1 MRKSTSLH
9 LVPSP
14 HLKGRILS
22 ALVDHLQN
30 LRQLHPLTSIPLA
43 EWRRRHGLM
52 HPCGCIHRAC
62 TRCHQLCGAS
72 VMAQYPKA
80 KHWKET
86 TTRTW
91 YFTLPWLPFFFFFF
105 QELLKT
111 TSTMK
116 FQIDS
121 FCPNADGQKSIY
133 SLGHKSYRPGN
144 KTVTVRETSKFLSH
158 PTGWLIL
165 EMFLSHIGIQ
175 PEWISQS
182 CSKKLG
188 LVPDCTSTA
197 SEWSLDIYTQ
207 FHHHSNQKPAVPIS
221 DLYHY

>member
-91 YFTLPWLPFFFFFF
+91 YFTLSWLPFFFFSRNFLKLQVQWNF
-105 QELLKT
+105 KLILSAQMQMGRNPFILLDIHLT
-111 TSTMK
+111 
-116 FQIDS
+116 D
-121 FCPNADGQKSIY
+121 QKQN
-133 SLGHKSYRPGN
+133 GNHQGN
-144 KTVTVRETSKFLSH
+144 KQISLTPNRLADFGNVLISHWHSTRMNFTVL
-158 PTGWLIL
+158 
-165 EMFLSHIGIQ
+165 
-175 PEWISQS
+175 
-182 CSKKLG
+182 
-188 LVPDCTSTA
+188 
-197 SEWSLDIYTQ
+197 
-207 FHHHSNQKPAVPIS
+207 
-221 DLYHY
+221 